1 MIKVAVLG
9 ATGYTAV
16 EAIKI
21 LLRHPQ
27 AEIVAVTSRQ
37 EGNTPVSSVHPSLVG
52 RLDRPLEDL
61 APEEVGSRADCVF
74 SCLPHCASAEII
86 PKVLA
91 AGAKVIDF
99 SADYRLDDAATYL
112 EWYGHEH
119 PDAARLGQTVYGLP
133 ELFRDRI
140 RGQSLVANPGCYAT
154 SAIVPLAPLL
164 KSGLFETDDIIID
177 SKSGVSGAGRSPKLM
192 THFPECNES
201 MSAYNV
207 GRHRH
212 TPEIEQIINRH
223 AATLPSV
230 IFTPQLAPMD
240 RGILST
246 IYIRPK
252 APIGE
257 QDVMQMLRD
266 AYAGER
272 FVRIVDHLPGTK
284 DTVDTNFIDITA
296 RVVRGRVLLI
306 SCEDNLV
313 KGAAGAAVQNF
324 NVLYDLPETTGLL

>member
-1 MIKVAVLG
+1 
-9 ATGYTAV
+9 
-16 EAIKI
+16 
-21 LLRHPQ
+21 
-27 AEIVAVTSRQ
+27 
-37 EGNTPVSSVHPSLVG
+37 
-52 RLDRPLEDL
+52 
-61 APEEVGSRADCVF
+61 
-74 SCLPHCASAEII
+74 
-86 PKVLA
+86 
-91 AGAKVIDF
+91 
-99 SADYRLDDAATYL
+99 
-112 EWYGHEH
+112 
-119 PDAARLGQTVYGLP
+119 
-133 ELFRDRI
+133 
-140 RGQSLVANPGCYAT
+140 
-154 SAIVPLAPLL
+154 
-164 KSGLFETDDIIID
+164 
-177 SKSGVSGAGRSPKLM
+177 
-192 THFPECNES
+192 
-201 MSAYNV
+201 
-207 GRHRH
+207 
-212 TPEIEQIINRH
+212 
-223 AATLPSV
+223 
-230 IFTPQLAPMD
+230 MD